1 VSNLNPSQFKVLDFN
16 AAKQVKARTGRAAA
30 VPVDNSHYSAALQAH
45 DDQAIALT
53 HPIAKKE
60 NPLVKAGK
68 WLGLYPE

>member
-1 VSNLNPSQFKVLDFN
+1 MSNLNPKQFPVYSFE
-16 AAKQVKARTGRAAA
+16 AAKNLKAHTGRASA
-30 VPVDNSHYSAALQAH
+30 VQVDNSHYSAGLQAH

>member
-1 VSNLNPSQFKVLDFN
+1 MSNLNPRQFKVYDFN
-16 AAKQVKARTGRAAA
+16 AAKMVKARTGRATAIE
-30 VPVDNSHYSAALQAH
+30 VPKGNYSPELKAH